1 MKRAGIIFCVL
12 AVLAVGWMTAANI
25 AVGAVAEDVRFESEL
40 RAGSREAA
48 GGVRILGEGVDTT
61 VNDEYMYFDLA
72 YDAGSGVGSC
82 DFSLEGGSRPSQRLH
97 AYDLYIFDQL
107 NSSGSSNGGISLSD
121 LPAPCAAVAARAD
134 AGQTLE
140 ETVAAVLRALIA
152 RRDGE

>member
-72 YDAGSGVGSC
+72 YAAGR
-82 DFSLEGGSRPSQRLH
+82 GGGAGAFAGGGGRRPGRGAAATSP
-97 AYDLYIFDQL
+97 
-107 NSSGSSNGGISLSD
+107 
-121 LPAPCAAVAARAD
+121 PAWARAPS
-134 AGQTLE
+134 
-140 ETVAAVLRALIA
+140 
-152 RRDGE
+152 

>member
-82 DFSLEGGSRPSQRLH
+82 DFSLEGGSRPSQSLH
-97 AYDLYIFDQL
+97 VYDLSIFDQL
-107 NSSGSSNGGISLSD
+107 NSSS
-121 LPAPCAAVAARAD
+121 
-134 AGQTLE
+134 
-140 ETVAAVLRALIA
+140 
-152 RRDGE
+152 